1 MVRNKEARI
10 ICSKTVM
17 NTNIPSVFAAEAVAC
32 VQALNLGVQLGL
44 REVEVEGDSQ
54 SVIRKLQKK
63 MNDSSEIS
71 VYINEALKLSLSF
84 SLCVFL
90 FTNREA
96 NKVAHF
102 LASEGIKK
110 GDSTYLLNLV
120 PSGVA
125 EMVAEDKRWTEEA
138 RESRRRG
145 NEELGGS
152 VF

>member
-1 MVRNKEARI
+1 MDRWVVPMGSRLKINFGAA
-10 ICSKTVM
+10 
-17 NTNIPSVFAAEAVAC
+17 SVFAAEAVAC